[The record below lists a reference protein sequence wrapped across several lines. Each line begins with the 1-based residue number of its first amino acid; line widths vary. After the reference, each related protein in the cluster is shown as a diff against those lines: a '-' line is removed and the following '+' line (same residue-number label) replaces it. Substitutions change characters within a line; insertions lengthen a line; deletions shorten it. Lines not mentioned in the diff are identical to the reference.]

1 MKTIILCGFL
11 AALALVFVPPERSVA
26 KQTEDVVLLIE
37 EPAAASALSAAP
49 SADEPEART
58 VQLKTEDGVETVDE
72 DTYLT
77 AVVLSEMPAS
87 FEPEALAAQAV
98 AARTFLARQRLA
110 GKHMDCDVCA
120 DSACCQA
127 WSSEATLDAKYG
139 VELPQYW
146 DKASAAVAETAG
158 EILTYDGA
166 PIEAVYF
173 SCSGGS
179 TEAAVAVWGTDV
191 PYLQAVESPGEQDAL
206 RYESEAAFLED
217 ELRAIL
223 NKAAPEAKLDGPSE
237 GWFGEPILTEGG
249 GVASVTIGGEDFT
262 GTQLRSLLGLNS
274 TRFTVTCGDGEV
286 VFHVRG
292 FGHRVGMS
300 QYGANAMAK
309 LGFDYRAILQYYYRG
324 AVSGRSLRRIVSRFY
339 SRFRTKVR
347 IRNAA
352 PVHLVARAS
361 LASRPLPLFFDRKL
375 SPLPPPMAEERPAL
389 LPDWI
394 VTIATSATARITWI
408 TVKTICRAV
417 IIPPNYSRPSSAR
430 RHAEIIFLHSKQND
444 TTFCPELQEI
454 FKRF

>member
-110 GKHMDCDVCA
+110 GKHMDGDVCA

-127 WSSEATLDAKYG
+127 WSSEATLEAKYG

-173 SCSGGS
+173 SCYGGS

-206 RYESEAAFLED
+206 RYESEAAFPED

-237 GWFGEPILTEGG
+237 GWFGELFLTEGG

-324 AVSGRSLRRIVSRFY
+324 AGIE
-339 SRFRTKVR
+339 K
-347 IRNAA
+347 
-352 PVHLVARAS
+352 AS
-361 LASRPLPLFFDRKL
+361 QAG
-375 SPLPPPMAEERPAL
+375 A
-389 LPDWI
+389 
-394 VTIATSATARITWI
+394 
-408 TVKTICRAV
+408 
-417 IIPPNYSRPSSAR
+417 
-430 RHAEIIFLHSKQND
+430 
-444 TTFCPELQEI
+444 
-454 FKRF
+454 

>member
-1 MKTIILCGFL
+1 MKTIILCGVL
-11 AALALVFVPPERSVA
+11 AALALVLVPPERNKVKPA
-26 KQTEDVVLLIE
+26 ADVVLLIE
-37 EPAAASALSAAP
+37 EPVSATALAAVP
-49 SADEPEART
+49 RKNQPETRT
-58 VQLKTEDGVETVDE
+58 VQLKTEGGVVTVNE
-72 DTYLT
+72 DAYLT

-110 GKHMDCDVCA
+110 GKHTDCDVCA

-127 WSSEATLDAKYG
+127 WSSEDTLAEKYG
-139 VELPQYW
+139 AELPQYW
-146 DKASAAVAETAG
+146 DKASAAVTETAG

-179 TEAAVAVWGTDV
+179 TEAAVAVWGTEA

-206 RYESEAAFLED
+206 RYESEAVFSEN

-223 NKAAPEAKLDGPSE
+223 SKAAPDISLDSPPDE
-237 GWFGEPILTEGG
+237 WFGKPVLTAGG
-249 GVASVTIGGEDFT
+249 GVASIPIGGVEFT

-274 TRFTVTCGDGEV
+274 TWFTITYSDGEV

-324 AVSGRSLRRIVSRFY
+324 
-339 SRFRTKVR
+339 TK
-347 IRNAA
+347 IENASQA
-352 PVHLVARAS
+352 GA
-361 LASRPLPLFFDRKL
+361 
-375 SPLPPPMAEERPAL
+375 
-389 LPDWI
+389 
-394 VTIATSATARITWI
+394 
-408 TVKTICRAV
+408 
-417 IIPPNYSRPSSAR
+417 
-430 RHAEIIFLHSKQND
+430 
-444 TTFCPELQEI
+444 
-454 FKRF
+454 

>member
-1 MKTIILCGFL
+1 MKTIILCGLL

-77 AVVLSEMPAS
+77 AVVLTEMPAS

-120 DSACCQA
+120 DSA
-127 WSSEATLDAKYG
+127 WSSEAALEAKYG

-146 DKASAAVAETAG
+146 DKASSAVTETTG

-206 RYESEAAFLED
+206 RYESEAVFPED

-237 GWFGEPILTEGG
+237 GWFGEPFLTEGG

-324 AVSGRSLRRIVSRFY
+324 AGIE
-339 SRFRTKVR
+339 K
-347 IRNAA
+347 
-352 PVHLVARAS
+352 AS
-361 LASRPLPLFFDRKL
+361 QAG
-375 SPLPPPMAEERPAL
+375 A
-389 LPDWI
+389 
-394 VTIATSATARITWI
+394 
-408 TVKTICRAV
+408 
-417 IIPPNYSRPSSAR
+417 
-430 RHAEIIFLHSKQND
+430 
-444 TTFCPELQEI
+444 
-454 FKRF
+454 

>member
-1 MKTIILCGFL
+1 MKTITLCGL
-11 AALALVFVPPERSVA
+11 MAALAVVFVPPERSVA

-127 WSSEATLDAKYG
+127 WSSEATLEAKYG

-146 DKASAAVAETAG
+146 DKASAAVAETAL

-206 RYESEAAFLED
+206 RYESEAAFPED

-223 NKAAPEAKLDGPSE
+223 NKAAPEAKREGPSG
-237 GWFGEPILTEGG
+237 GWCGEPILTEGG

-286 VFHVRG
+286 VFHVCG

-300 QYGANAMAK
+300 QCGANAMAK

-324 AVSGRSLRRIVSRFY
+324 AGIE
-339 SRFRTKVR
+339 K
-347 IRNAA
+347 
-352 PVHLVARAS
+352 AS
-361 LASRPLPLFFDRKL
+361 QAG
-375 SPLPPPMAEERPAL
+375 A
-389 LPDWI
+389 
-394 VTIATSATARITWI
+394 
-408 TVKTICRAV
+408 
-417 IIPPNYSRPSSAR
+417 
-430 RHAEIIFLHSKQND
+430 
-444 TTFCPELQEI
+444 
-454 FKRF
+454 

>member
-11 AALALVFVPPERSVA
+11 AALALVLVPPERSAA
-26 KQTEDVVLLIE
+26 KPVEDVVLLIE
-37 EPAAASALSAAP
+37 EPAEAAALSAAP
-49 SADEPEART
+49 VEDGPEART

-206 RYESEAAFLED
+206 RYESEAAFPED

-223 NKAAPEAKLDGPSE
+223 NKADPEAKLDGPSE
-237 GWFGEPILTEGG
+237 GWFGELILTEGG
-249 GVASVTIGGEDFT
+249 GVASVTIGGEDF
-262 GTQLRSLLGLNS
+262 
-274 TRFTVTCGDGEV
+274 
-286 VFHVRG
+286 
-292 FGHRVGMS
+292 
-300 QYGANAMAK
+300 K
-309 LGFDYRAILQYYYRG
+309 
-324 AVSGRSLRRIVSRFY
+324 
-339 SRFRTKVR
+339 
-347 IRNAA
+347 
-352 PVHLVARAS
+352 
-361 LASRPLPLFFDRKL
+361 
-375 SPLPPPMAEERPAL
+375 
-389 LPDWI
+389 
-394 VTIATSATARITWI
+394 
-408 TVKTICRAV
+408 
-417 IIPPNYSRPSSAR
+417 
-430 RHAEIIFLHSKQND
+430 
-444 TTFCPELQEI
+444 
-454 FKRF
+454 

>member
-127 WSSEATLDAKYG
+127 WSSEATLEAKYG

-191 PYLQAVESPGEQDAL
+191 PYLQAL
-206 RYESEAAFLED
+206 RYESEAAFPED
-217 ELRAIL
+217 KLRAIL
-223 NKAAPEAKLDGPSE
+223 NKAAPEAKLDGASE

-324 AVSGRSLRRIVSRFY
+324 AGIE
-339 SRFRTKVR
+339 K
-347 IRNAA
+347 
-352 PVHLVARAS
+352 AS
-361 LASRPLPLFFDRKL
+361 QAG
-375 SPLPPPMAEERPAL
+375 A
-389 LPDWI
+389 
-394 VTIATSATARITWI
+394 
-408 TVKTICRAV
+408 
-417 IIPPNYSRPSSAR
+417 
-430 RHAEIIFLHSKQND
+430 
-444 TTFCPELQEI
+444 
-454 FKRF
+454 

>member
-37 EPAAASALSAAP
+37 EPAVASALSAAP

-87 FEPEALAAQAV
+87 FEPEALAAQAI

-127 WSSEATLDAKYG
+127 WNSEAALEAKYG

-206 RYESEAAFLED
+206 RYESKAAFPED

-324 AVSGRSLRRIVSRFY
+324 AGIE
-339 SRFRTKVR
+339 K
-347 IRNAA
+347 
-352 PVHLVARAS
+352 AS
-361 LASRPLPLFFDRKL
+361 QAG
-375 SPLPPPMAEERPAL
+375 A
-389 LPDWI
+389 
-394 VTIATSATARITWI
+394 
-408 TVKTICRAV
+408 
-417 IIPPNYSRPSSAR
+417 
-430 RHAEIIFLHSKQND
+430 
-444 TTFCPELQEI
+444 
-454 FKRF
+454 

>member
-1 MKTIILCGFL
+1 MKTIILCGCL

-26 KQTEDVVLLIE
+26 TQTEDVVLLIE

-77 AVVLSEMPAS
+77 AVVLAARPAS
-87 FEPEALAAQAV
+87 FEREALAAQAV
-98 AARTFLARQRLA
+98 AARPFLARQRLA

-127 WSSEATLDAKYG
+127 WSSEATLEAKYG

-206 RYESEAAFLED
+206 RYESEAAFPED
-217 ELRAIL
+217 ELR
-223 NKAAPEAKLDGPSE
+223 AAPEAKLDGPSE

-249 GVASVTIGGEDFT
+249 GVASVTIGDEDFT

-324 AVSGRSLRRIVSRFY
+324 AGIE
-339 SRFRTKVR
+339 K
-347 IRNAA
+347 
-352 PVHLVARAS
+352 AS
-361 LASRPLPLFFDRKL
+361 QAG
-375 SPLPPPMAEERPAL
+375 A
-389 LPDWI
+389 
-394 VTIATSATARITWI
+394 
-408 TVKTICRAV
+408 
-417 IIPPNYSRPSSAR
+417 
-430 RHAEIIFLHSKQND
+430 
-444 TTFCPELQEI
+444 
-454 FKRF
+454 

>member
-127 WSSEATLDAKYG
+127 WGSEATLEAKYG

-206 RYESEAAFLED
+206 RYESEAAFPED

-237 GWFGEPILTEGG
+237 GWFGELFLTEGG

-324 AVSGRSLRRIVSRFY
+324 AGIE
-339 SRFRTKVR
+339 K
-347 IRNAA
+347 
-352 PVHLVARAS
+352 AS
-361 LASRPLPLFFDRKL
+361 QAG
-375 SPLPPPMAEERPAL
+375 A
-389 LPDWI
+389 
-394 VTIATSATARITWI
+394 
-408 TVKTICRAV
+408 
-417 IIPPNYSRPSSAR
+417 
-430 RHAEIIFLHSKQND
+430 
-444 TTFCPELQEI
+444 
-454 FKRF
+454 

>member
-87 FEPEALAAQAV
+87 FEPEALAAQAI

-127 WSSEATLDAKYG
+127 WNSEAALEAKYG

-206 RYESEAAFLED
+206 RYESEAAFPED

-262 GTQLRSLLGLNS
+262 GTQLRNLLGLNS

-324 AVSGRSLRRIVSRFY
+324 AGIE
-339 SRFRTKVR
+339 K
-347 IRNAA
+347 
-352 PVHLVARAS
+352 AS
-361 LASRPLPLFFDRKL
+361 QAG
-375 SPLPPPMAEERPAL
+375 A
-389 LPDWI
+389 
-394 VTIATSATARITWI
+394 
-408 TVKTICRAV
+408 
-417 IIPPNYSRPSSAR
+417 
-430 RHAEIIFLHSKQND
+430 
-444 TTFCPELQEI
+444 
-454 FKRF
+454 

>member
-1 MKTIILCGFL
+1 MKQKQLLSFLVCILMLSSCAAPTDSALDSGLTLRVYFADAEEIRLLPLEDYVFGAL
-11 AALALVFVPPERSVA
+11 AA
-26 KQTEDVVLLIE
+26 
-37 EPAAASALSAAP
+37 
-49 SADEPEART
+49 
-58 VQLKTEDGVETVDE
+58 
-72 DTYLT
+72 
-77 AVVLSEMPAS
+77 EMPANYA
-87 FEPEALAAQAV
+87 PEALKCQAV
-98 AARTFLARQRLA
+98 AARTRAVAQSHAFGGNGCVR
-110 GKHMDCDVCA
+110 HPDCDICT

-166 PIEAVYF
+166 PIEAIYF

-206 RYESEAAFLED
+206 RYESEAAFPED

-237 GWFGEPILTEGG
+237 GWFGEPFLTEGG

-324 AVSGRSLRRIVSRFY
+324 AGIE
-339 SRFRTKVR
+339 K
-347 IRNAA
+347 
-352 PVHLVARAS
+352 AS
-361 LASRPLPLFFDRKL
+361 QAG
-375 SPLPPPMAEERPAL
+375 A
-389 LPDWI
+389 
-394 VTIATSATARITWI
+394 
-408 TVKTICRAV
+408 
-417 IIPPNYSRPSSAR
+417 
-430 RHAEIIFLHSKQND
+430 
-444 TTFCPELQEI
+444 
-454 FKRF
+454 

>member
-11 AALALVFVPPERSVA
+11 AALALVLVPPERSAA
-26 KQTEDVVLLIE
+26 KPVEDVVLLIE

-77 AVVLSEMPAS
+77 SVVLSEMPAS

-110 GKHMDCDVCA
+110 GKHMDCDVCT

-237 GWFGEPILTEGG
+237 GWFGEPFLTEGG

-324 AVSGRSLRRIVSRFY
+324 AGIE
-339 SRFRTKVR
+339 K
-347 IRNAA
+347 
-352 PVHLVARAS
+352 AS
-361 LASRPLPLFFDRKL
+361 QAG
-375 SPLPPPMAEERPAL
+375 A
-389 LPDWI
+389 
-394 VTIATSATARITWI
+394 
-408 TVKTICRAV
+408 
-417 IIPPNYSRPSSAR
+417 
-430 RHAEIIFLHSKQND
+430 
-444 TTFCPELQEI
+444 
-454 FKRF
+454 

>member
-1 MKTIILCGFL
+1 MKTIILCGVL
-11 AALALVFVPPERSVA
+11 AALALVLVPPERNEA
-26 KQTEDVVLLIE
+26 KPAADVVLLIE
-37 EPAAASALSAAP
+37 EPVSAMALAAAPAE
-49 SADEPEART
+49 DEPEVRLVA
-58 VQLKTEDGVETVDE
+58 LKTEGGVVTVNE
-72 DTYLT
+72 DAYLT

-87 FEPEALAAQAV
+87 FEPEALSAQAV

-110 GKHMDCDVCA
+110 GKHTDCDVCA

-127 WSSEATLDAKYG
+127 WSSEDALAEKYG

-146 DKASAAVAETAG
+146 DKASTAVAETAG

-206 RYESEAAFLED
+206 RYESEAVFSED

-223 NKAAPEAKLDGPSE
+223 KKAASDVLLDGPADR
-237 GWFGEPILTEGG
+237 WFGEPVLTEGG
-249 GVASVTIGGEDFT
+249 GVASITIGGVEFT

-274 TRFTVTCGDGEV
+274 TRFTITCGDGEV

-324 AVSGRSLRRIVSRFY
+324 AKIE
-339 SRFRTKVR
+339 
-347 IRNAA
+347 NASQA
-352 PVHLVARAS
+352 GA
-361 LASRPLPLFFDRKL
+361 
-375 SPLPPPMAEERPAL
+375 
-389 LPDWI
+389 
-394 VTIATSATARITWI
+394 
-408 TVKTICRAV
+408 
-417 IIPPNYSRPSSAR
+417 
-430 RHAEIIFLHSKQND
+430 
-444 TTFCPELQEI
+444 
-454 FKRF
+454 

>member
-1 MKTIILCGFL
+1 MKTIILCGLL

-127 WSSEATLDAKYG
+127 WSSEATLEAKHG

-146 DKASAAVAETAG
+146 DKASSAVTETTG

-206 RYESEAAFLED
+206 RYESEAAFPED

-309 LGFDYRAILQYYYRG
+309 EGHTCEEILEHYFTG
-324 AVSGRSLRRIVSRFY
+324 AQVVQWAG
-339 SRFRTKVR
+339 
-347 IRNAA
+347 
-352 PVHLVARAS
+352 
-361 LASRPLPLFFDRKL
+361 
-375 SPLPPPMAEERPAL
+375 
-389 LPDWI
+389 
-394 VTIATSATARITWI
+394 
-408 TVKTICRAV
+408 
-417 IIPPNYSRPSSAR
+417 
-430 RHAEIIFLHSKQND
+430 
-444 TTFCPELQEI
+444 
-454 FKRF
+454 

>member
-206 RYESEAAFLED
+206 RYESEAAFPED

-300 QYGANAMAK
+300 QYGAHAMALTGK
-309 LGFDYRAILQYYYRG
+309 TYREILAWYYPG
-324 AVSGRSLRRIVSRFY
+324 TSL
-339 SRFRTKVR
+339 
-347 IRNAA
+347 
-352 PVHLVARAS
+352 
-361 LASRPLPLFFDRKL
+361 
-375 SPLPPPMAEERPAL
+375 
-389 LPDWI
+389 
-394 VTIATSATARITWI
+394 
-408 TVKTICRAV
+408 
-417 IIPPNYSRPSSAR
+417 SSA
-430 RHAEIIFLHSKQND
+430 A
-444 TTFCPELQEI
+444 
-454 FKRF
+454 

>member
-1 MKTIILCGFL
+1 MKTIILCGLL

-58 VQLKTEDGVETVDE
+58 VQLKTEDGVETVGE

-87 FEPEALAAQAV
+87 FEPEALAAQAI

-127 WSSEATLDAKYG
+127 WSSEAALEAKYG

-206 RYESEAAFLED
+206 RYESEAAFPED

-324 AVSGRSLRRIVSRFY
+324 AGIE
-339 SRFRTKVR
+339 K
-347 IRNAA
+347 
-352 PVHLVARAS
+352 AS
-361 LASRPLPLFFDRKL
+361 QAG
-375 SPLPPPMAEERPAL
+375 A
-389 LPDWI
+389 
-394 VTIATSATARITWI
+394 
-408 TVKTICRAV
+408 
-417 IIPPNYSRPSSAR
+417 
-430 RHAEIIFLHSKQND
+430 
-444 TTFCPELQEI
+444 
-454 FKRF
+454 

>member
-26 KQTEDVVLLIE
+26 KQTEDVVLLIG

-49 SADEPEART
+49 SADEPAART

-127 WSSEATLDAKYG
+127 WSSEATLEAKYG

-206 RYESEAAFLED
+206 RYDSEAAFPED

-237 GWFGEPILTEGG
+237 GWFVEPILTEGG

-300 QYGANAMAK
+300 QYGANAIAR
-309 LGFDYRAILQYYYRG
+309 LGFDYQTILRYYYRG
-324 AVSGRSLRRIVSRFY
+324 AKIETQKGSL
-339 SRFRTKVR
+339 
-347 IRNAA
+347 
-352 PVHLVARAS
+352 
-361 LASRPLPLFFDRKL
+361 
-375 SPLPPPMAEERPAL
+375 M
-389 LPDWI
+389 
-394 VTIATSATARITWI
+394 
-408 TVKTICRAV
+408 
-417 IIPPNYSRPSSAR
+417 
-430 RHAEIIFLHSKQND
+430 
-444 TTFCPELQEI
+444 
-454 FKRF
+454 